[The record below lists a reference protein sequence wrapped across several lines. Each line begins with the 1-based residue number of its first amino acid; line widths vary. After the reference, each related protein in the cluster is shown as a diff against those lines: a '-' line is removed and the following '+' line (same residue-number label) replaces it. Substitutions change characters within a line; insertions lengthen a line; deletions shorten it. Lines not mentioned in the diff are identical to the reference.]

1 MLLASAT
8 RTFAFTVSDDVGMSA
23 GIGLHVALSSCKRFD
38 VLCKA
43 FDGTCF
49 SCSHTHILHLLCL
62 TSRYERCKRFYV
74 SLKVFD
80 GTCFS
85 L

>member
-1 MLLASAT
+1 M
-8 RTFAFTVSDDVGMSA
+8 SDDVGASA
-23 GIGLHVALSSCKRFD
+23 GIGLCVAFLSCKRFD
-38 VLCKA
+38 VFRKV
-43 FDGTCF
+43 FDGTCL